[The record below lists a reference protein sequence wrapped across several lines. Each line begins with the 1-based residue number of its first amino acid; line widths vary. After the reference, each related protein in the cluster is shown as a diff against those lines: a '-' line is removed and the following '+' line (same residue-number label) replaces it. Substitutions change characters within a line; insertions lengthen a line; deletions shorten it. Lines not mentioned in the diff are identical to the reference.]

1 MSQNKDARFLRTA
14 LSVARI
20 WSKDPSTQV
29 GAVVVG
35 ATPNLV
41 AWGYNG
47 FPPGVEDRAEL
58 LADREARLS
67 LTLHAEVN
75 ALANATFPVHT
86 IYVTH
91 CPCENCAL
99 HILAAR
105 TVQRVVYLKADT
117 AFEKR
122 WAAAIAGSRALLKK
136 AGIVADE
143 VVL

>member
-1 MSQNKDARFLRTA
+1 MNTNKDVRFLRTA
-14 LSVARI
+14 LSIASI

-47 FPPGVEDRAEL
+47 FPPGVEDNPTL
-58 LADREARLS
+58 LADRGARLK

-105 TVQRVVYLKADT
+105 TVRRVVYAKAD
-117 AFEKR
+117 ADFEKR
-122 WAAAIAGSRALLKK
+122 WAPSIAGSRALLEQ